1 MKNAT
6 HRRHLTLLIVAAGIG
21 ATLLQGCSK
30 SPGDDSWASC
40 VRLEQKATDDGAAS
54 LAAASAY
61 ADFAASYPDNEHAL
75 TALRRSGNL
84 RLFAAQQAI
93 R

>member
-1 MKNAT
+1 MNDAI
-6 HRRHLTLLIVAAGIG
+6 HFRHVRFLIIAAGIG
-21 ATLLQGCSK
+21 AALLQGCSK
-30 SPGDDSWASC
+30 APGDDKWESC

-54 LAAASAY
+54 LAAAAAY
-61 ADFAASYPDNEHAL
+61 ADFAADYPDSEHAL

-84 RLFAAQQAI
+84 RLFAAQQSI

>member
-1 MKNAT
+1 MNDAT
-6 HRRHLTLLIVAAGIG
+6 HLRPLRFLIIAAGIG
-21 ATLLQGCSK
+21 AALLQGCSRA
-30 SPGDDSWASC
+30 PGDDKWESC
-40 VRLEQKATDDGAAS
+40 VLLEQKAADDGAAS

-84 RLFAAQQAI
+84 RLFAAQQSI

>member
-1 MKNAT
+1 MKDAT
-6 HRRHLTLLIVAAGIG
+6 HLRSVRFLIMAAGLG
-21 ATLLQGCSK
+21 AALLQGCSK
-30 SPGDDSWASC
+30 APGDDIWESC
-40 VRLEQKATDDGAAS
+40 VRLEQKASDDGAAS

-61 ADFAASYPDNEHAL
+61 ADFAATYPDNSHAL

-84 RLFAAQQAI
+84 RLFAAQQSI